1 MARQR
6 EDRPFDKKI
15 ELYETLIKK
24 EQEDSQDGLGIK
36 YIDFSFCLED
46 EVRTLACVKCSK
58 YNQYY

>member
-36 YIDFSFCLED
+36 YIDFSFFLKKMKFMFNTN
-46 EVRTLACVKCSK
+46 V
-58 YNQYY
+58 N